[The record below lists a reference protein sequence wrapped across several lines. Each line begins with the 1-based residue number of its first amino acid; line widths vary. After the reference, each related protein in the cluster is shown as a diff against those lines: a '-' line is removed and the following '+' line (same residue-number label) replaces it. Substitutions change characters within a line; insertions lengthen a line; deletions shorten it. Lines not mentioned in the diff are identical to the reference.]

1 MAEVEVVH
9 SEGDEV
15 DRGER
20 EMDEEGVDEEEADE
34 EEEEEEEEEEDD
46 DDRRGD
52 KLLWGNR
59 NLADLCWTVCD

>member
-34 EEEEEEEEEEDD
+34 EEEEEEEE

>member
-34 EEEEEEEEEEDD
+34 EEEEEDEEEEEEE
-46 DDRRGD
+46 DRRGD

>member
-34 EEEEEEEEEEDD
+34 EEEEEE

>member
-34 EEEEEEEEEEDD
+34 EEEEEEEEEED
-46 DDRRGD
+46 RRGD

>member
-34 EEEEEEEEEEDD
+34 EEEEE

>member
-34 EEEEEEEEEEDD
+34 EEGEEEEEEEEE

>member
-34 EEEEEEEEEEDD
+34 EEEEEEEDEE

>member
-1 MAEVEVVH
+1 MAEVELVH

-46 DDRRGD
+46 RRGD

>member
-34 EEEEEEEEEEDD
+34 EEGEEEEEEEEE
-46 DDRRGD
+46 DRRGD

>member
-46 DDRRGD
+46 RRGD